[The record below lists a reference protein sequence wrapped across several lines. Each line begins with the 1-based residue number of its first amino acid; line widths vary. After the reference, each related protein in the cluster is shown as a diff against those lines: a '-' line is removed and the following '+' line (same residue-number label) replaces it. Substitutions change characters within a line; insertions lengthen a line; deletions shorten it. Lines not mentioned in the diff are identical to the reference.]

1 LRSEASIII
10 DRPIGEVFAYATN
23 PECWPEW
30 ISGVVK
36 VVSDSGSRLDVGSTF
51 GQVDTFPGHS
61 RSEAW
66 ECIEYEPPW
75 VLTCRRI
82 TGSQPYTLRF
92 VSVSVDGRTKLTICS
107 DAGPGDLP
115 GSGPEIER
123 AMAGRWKQDLATL
136 KGILE
141 RRNDAVADARHV
153 TKAHD
158 AD

>member
-1 LRSEASIII
+1 MRSEASIII

-82 TGSQPYTLRF
+82 TGSRPYTLRF
-92 VSVSVDGRTKLTICS
+92 VCVSVDGRTKLTICS

-115 GSGPEIER
+115 GSGAEIER

-141 RRNDAVADARHV
+141 RRNDAVADARRV